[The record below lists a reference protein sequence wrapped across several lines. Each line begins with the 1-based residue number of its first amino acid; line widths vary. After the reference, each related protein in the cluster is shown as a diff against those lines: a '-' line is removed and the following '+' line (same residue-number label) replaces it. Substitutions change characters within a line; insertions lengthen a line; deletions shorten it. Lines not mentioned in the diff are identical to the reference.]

1 MHSSNHLNIAFVTLF
16 MMVWGLNDPTGR
28 KIVIINLLILSETQL
43 LVTFPKA
50 IFLTAIS
57 NILFHLH
64 RAVLWSLVLTYAH
77 ILHDFVSF
85 LLSFV
90 IAALSHQV
98 V

>member
-1 MHSSNHLNIAFVTLF
+1 
-16 MMVWGLNDPTGR
+16 MVWGLNDPTGR
-28 KIVIINLLILSETQL
+28 KIVIINLLFLSETQL

-50 IFLTAIS
+50 IFLKAIS

-64 RAVLWSLVLTYAH
+64 RVVLWSLVLTYAH
-77 ILHDFVSF
+77 ILHDFVNF